1 MSTLLNQF
9 KSLFKDMYRDFIESL
24 KDTKEQRADKTAKED
39 LSYAFRRI
47 AHPVTYEDFE
57 HFQKLNLNQMY
68 FILYHL
74 KRGYTLDCIKQHS
87 MWTIVK

>member
-1 MSTLLNQF
+1 MSTFISQF
-9 KSLFKDMYRDFIESL
+9 KSLFKDMHTRVLESL
-24 KDTKEQRADKTAKED
+24 KDTREERADKITKQD

-47 AHPVTYEDFE
+47 AHPVTYEDSE

-74 KRGYTLDCIKQHS
+74 KRGYTLDVIKQHS
-87 MWTIVK
+87 VWTIVQ

>member
-1 MSTLLNQF
+1 MHTRVL
-9 KSLFKDMYRDFIESL
+9 ESL
-24 KDTKEQRADKTAKED
+24 KHTREERADKIAKED

-74 KRGYTLDCIKQHS
+74 KRGYTLDCIKQNS